1 MREAEQAAI
10 AKQIEEEKEEEL
22 KASASKKAK
31 KPRFDPKLNKIKELD
46 RKVNAVLNN
55 ETGKVAKKK
64 AFQRPLFEREKRDE
78 ESANAANLTMTG
90 FKLTPAQK

>member
-10 AKQIEEEKEEEL
+10 AKQIEEEKEEALTE
-22 KASASKKAK
+22 ASSKKAK
-31 KPRFDPKLNKIKELD
+31 KPRFDPKLNKIKELE

-64 AFQRPLFEREKRDE
+64 AFQRPLFEGTKKMKRQLMQ
-78 ESANAANLTMTG
+78 LT
-90 FKLTPAQK
+90 